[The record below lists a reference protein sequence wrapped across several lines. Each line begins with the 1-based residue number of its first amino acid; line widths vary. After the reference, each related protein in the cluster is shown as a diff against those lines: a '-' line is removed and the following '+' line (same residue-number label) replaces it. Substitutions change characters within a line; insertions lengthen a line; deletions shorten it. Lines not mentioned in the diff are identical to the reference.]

1 MALNKKHIR
10 LIFGLKLRQLRQ
22 EKGLSL
28 SSLSAVSGLSIS
40 YLNEIE
46 KGKKYPKTDKIID
59 LAQALEVGYDHLVS
73 VKLSKKLGPIAD
85 LLNSGILDALPLEMF
100 GLDTGRL
107 LELISTAPTKIN
119 AFISSILAIAR
130 NHEIRKENYY
140 FAALRAF
147 QEMHDNYFEEIE
159 LAVEQFV
166 QEFDLDIHPPITPE
180 PLLDILFD
188 CYRYT
193 LDRHSLRQFPELER
207 FRSVYLPDKHLLY
220 INDSLSEGQQAFIM
234 GKEIAFNYLKIKDR
248 PYTSTLFKVRSFEE
262 VLNNFRATYFSA
274 ALLLNRNLLTKELA
288 GFFAQA
294 NWNPNAFLA
303 LMNGFYSTPETFLYR
318 LSNIL
323 PKEFGL
329 DQAYFL
335 RVNESIEDGKPAY
348 HLAKELH
355 LSRQHNPHRN
365 DLNEHYC
372 RRWSSI
378 KALKELKHRISLG
391 AEELYYI
398 MAQRSH
404 YYGTPNQYLSISIA
418 RRSQLAPNTFASI
431 TIGIQIDDQAKDQ
444 IQFIESPDIPV
455 QIVNE
460 TCERCPLEDCLDR
473 VAPPKIVRQKQTQQV
488 IEQKL
493 RELRVPRVKEF

>member
-10 LIFGLKLRQLRQ
+10 LIFGLKVRQLRQ

-28 SSLSAVSGLSIS
+28 SALSTTSGLSVS

-46 KGKKYPKTDKIID
+46 KGKKYPKTDKIIQ

-85 LLNSGILDALPLEMF
+85 LLNSGFLDALPLEMF

-107 LELISTAPTKIN
+107 LELISTAPSKIN

-140 FAALRAF
+140 FAALRAY
-147 QEMHDNYFEEIE
+147 QEMHDNYFEDIE
-159 LAVEQFV
+159 LAVEGFV
-166 QEFDLDIHPPITPE
+166 KEFDIDIHPPLTPE

-193 LDRHSLRQFPELER
+193 LDQHSLKVYPELER
-207 FRSVYLPDKHLLY
+207 FRSVYLPDKKLLY
-220 INDSLSEGQQAFIM
+220 LNDSLMPGQLAFIL

-274 ALLLNRNLLTKELA
+274 ALLLNWQLVKAEL
-288 GFFAQA
+288 GQFF
-294 NWNPNAFLA
+294 NMRKWNPEAFLA
-303 LMNGFYSTPETFLYR
+303 MMNRFYSTPETFLYR

-323 PKEFGL
+323 PKAFGL

-335 RVNESIEDGKPAY
+335 RVNETLDDDIPSY

-378 KALKELKHRISLG
+378 KALKEMRHRISLG
-391 AEELYYI
+391 AEESYLI
-398 MAQRSH
+398 MAQRSQ
-404 YYGTPNQYLSISIA
+404 YFGTPNQYLSISIV
-418 RRSQLAPNTFASI
+418 RQDQLDPNSYASI
-431 TIGIQIDDQAKDQ
+431 TIGIQIDEQSREQ
-444 IQFIESPDIPV
+444 IRFIDSPDIPV

-473 VAPPKIVRQKQTQQV
+473 VAPPKIVRKKQTQQV

-493 RELRVPRVKEF
+493 RELRDPRVKEF